1 MGSEP
6 MSFEYDQKVLEAY
19 FDGECTA
26 EEEVLVKQWL
36 EDSPECRASF
46 ERLGEIRSAL
56 NAPVQ
61 EAVKQADFGAMWS
74 NIEREIAEP
83 EPARQAVQEPEKKT
97 GFWSRVFEAFGGQ
110 PLVPVAGL
118 ALIAAWVVMDP
129 GTLPDTSSPDA
140 SSVAEVTGSEKA
152 DKAAGQPRNST
163 GVHIAYVSG
172 VEYDSGTVI
181 LDQNL
186 DDPSEP
192 LIVWHIEGDDNGTS
206 KGG

>member
-36 EDSPECRASF
+36 EDSQNAGPHLSVLGGNTVCAECAS
-46 ERLGEIRSAL
+46 
-56 NAPVQ
+56 Q
-61 EAVKQADFGAMWS
+61 EAVKQADSVYVS

-83 EPARQAVQEPEKKT
+83 EPARQAVKNPRKT
-97 GFWSRVFEAFGGQ
+97 GFWSRVSRRWWA
-110 PLVPVAGL
+110 AARSCRHL

-129 GTLPDTSSPDA
+129 GTLPDSSPDA

-152 DKAAGQPRNST
+152 DKAAGQPQNSIMFT
-163 GVHIAYVSG
+163 SRMSAVS
-172 VEYDSGTVI
+172 STTPAVI